1 MSWAARWSDGAS
13 REPSLT
19 YLIYVGDWGVACTDE
34 HALADLALVQ
44 LQQCHPG
51 QVVRWRYAPV
61 VDAHRHH
68 AVRLYHRDELRLCD
82 LWVVTID
89 RQFKGIT
96 WDRQGQT
103 LRGLVGEQGYCDEV
117 VAWGRAAHKTLAET
131 LARRAVW
138 RDIPATPEAT
148 FSLDE
153 LLH

>member
-1 MSWAARWSDGAS
+1 MAWPGHGGGAV
-13 REPSLT
+13 RDPSLI
-19 YLIYVGDWGVACTDE
+19 YLISVGGQGVACTDD
-34 HALADLALVQ
+34 HRLAERATAQ
-44 LQQCHPG
+44 LQQCHPE
-51 QVVRWRYAPV
+51 QVVRWRYAPI
-61 VDAHRHH
+61 VDAHRHQ
-68 AVRLYHRDELRLCD
+68 AARLYTAADLRVCD

-89 RQFKGIT
+89 RQTGKMT
-96 WDRQGQT
+96 QERRGQT
-103 LRGLVGEQGYCDEV
+103 LWGLVREQGYCDEV